1 MKKTLI
7 AILLVVF
14 LLTMIVPTVFAA
26 GKPPNPKKDCF
37 GEIISN
43 YAQNP
48 PPPLKN
54 YGQLIKFVI
63 QYGWSVSEMMHTTR
77 ARCEFPPLPT
87 D

>member
-7 AILLVVF
+7 VILLVVF

-37 GEIISN
+37 GEIVSN

-48 PPPLKN
+48 PPPEKN
-54 YGQLIKFVI
+54 YGQFMQFIIHTL
-63 QYGWSVSEMMHTTR
+63 GWRVSVVMHDTQACR
-77 ARCEFPPLPT
+77 
-87 D
+87 DD